1 MHAVLRCLLLVP
13 VLALAACQT
22 AMQAPAPI
30 AVPQYDPRITA
41 YYGEVQDGE
50 HLIPAI
56 DPRIVAPENIRQ
68 VVDFQTSEPAGTVVV
83 DPYGHHLYLVMEGGQ
98 AMRYGI
104 GVGRA
109 GFAFAGTASVA
120 RKAAWPGWTP
130 TQNMLRREPDRYGPY
145 AGGVDGGLG
154 NPLGARALY
163 LYRNG
168 RDTMYRI
175 HGTNEPQTIGRSVSA
190 GCIRMF
196 NQDVI
201 DLEQRVPNR
210 TRVVVL
216 SSPYEPEVA
225 PVEVASSEIG
235 IF

>member
-1 MHAVLRCLLLVP
+1 MIAAIRSLSLLP
-13 VLALAACQT
+13 ILALAACQT
-22 AMQAPAPI
+22 AQQAPTQI
-30 AVPQYDPRITA
+30 AAPQYDPRILSF
-41 YYGEVQDGE
+41 YGEMQDGE
-50 HLIPAI
+50 HVIPAI
-56 DPRIVAPENIRQ
+56 DPRIIEERNIRQ
-68 VVDFQTSEPAGTVVV
+68 VVDFRTSEPVGTVVV

-109 GFAFAGTASVA
+109 GFAFSGTATVQ

-145 AGGVDGGLG
+145 AGGVPGGLG

-196 NQDVI
+196 NQDVV
-201 DLEQRVPNR
+201 DLEQRVPNGS
-210 TRVVVL
+210 RVVVL
-216 SSPYEPEVA
+216 SEPYQPAPMPMAARSEVA
-225 PVEVASSEIG
+225 